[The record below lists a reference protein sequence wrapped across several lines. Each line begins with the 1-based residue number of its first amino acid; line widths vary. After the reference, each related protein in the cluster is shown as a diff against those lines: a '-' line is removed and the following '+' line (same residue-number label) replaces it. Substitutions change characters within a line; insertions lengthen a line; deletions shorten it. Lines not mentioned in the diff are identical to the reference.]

1 MVGGFGV
8 ADSRYPVIPSKSQ
21 FVFGL
26 TLSNSQFVFGLSFFF
41 WGEAAYLTLLYIL
54 VHLSFLMGV
63 FFNAKVFFPS
73 FRMLW

>member
-1 MVGGFGV
+1 M

-26 TLSNSQFVFGLSFFF
+26 TLSNSQFVFGLSFF
-41 WGEAAYLTLLYIL
+41 WGGEAAYLYIL
-54 VHLSFLMGV
+54 VRLSFLMGV